1 MFKEIK
7 FLKMIKNIE
16 ILFENVY
23 NKINIKLGVT
33 VMKINLQRLDTE
45 QVNENTKN
53 IDSLST
59 IDMITTINN
68 EDKKVA
74 LAVEK
79 VIPDIARA
87 VDETFNR
94 IKNGGRLIYI
104 GAGTSG
110 RLGVLDASECPPT
123 YGVDFEL
130 VQGIMAGGKDAMFKA
145 KEGAEDSKELAVED
159 LKNINIT
166 KKDMVIGLAAS
177 GRTPYVIG
185 GLEYA
190 KSIGAG
196 TGAISCVNDS
206 EISKYAECP
215 IEVVVG
221 AEVVTG
227 STRMKSGT
235 AQKMV
240 LNMISTGVMIKLGK
254 VYGNLMIDVKATN
267 EKLVERAKGII
278 IKCTGCTRE
287 VAEEYMNITGDDVR
301 LSIFMILSNLNKKQ
315 SIDALNKNDN
325 NIRKALESVNA

>member
-1 MFKEIK
+1 MFTEIK
-7 FLKMIKNIE
+7 FLFSAISIE
-16 ILFENVY
+16 IIFKVLY
-23 NKINIKLGVT
+23 NKGIIKAGVS
-33 VMKINLQRLDTE
+33 VVEINLQKLDTE

-53 IDSLST
+53 IDNLST

-79 VIPDIARA
+79 VISNIAKA
-87 VDETFNR
+87 VDETYNK
-94 IKNGGRLIYI
+94 IKSGGRLIYI

-130 VQGIMAGGKDAMFKA
+130 VQGIMAGGRDAMFKA

-159 LKNINIT
+159 LKSINLT
-166 KKDMVIGLAAS
+166 EKDMVIGLAAS

-190 KSIGAG
+190 KEIGAG
-196 TGAISCVNDS
+196 TGSISCVQDS
-206 EISKYAECP
+206 EVSKFAECP

-254 VYGNLMIDVKATN
+254 VYGNLMIDVRATN

-278 IKCTGCTRE
+278 MKCTDVTRE
-287 VAEEYMNITGDDVR
+287 VAEEHMKITGNDVR
-301 LSIFMILSNLNKKQ
+301 LSIFMILSNLDKEQ
-315 SIDALNKNDN
+315 SIKVLNENDN
-325 NIRKALESVNA
+325 NIRTALESLR